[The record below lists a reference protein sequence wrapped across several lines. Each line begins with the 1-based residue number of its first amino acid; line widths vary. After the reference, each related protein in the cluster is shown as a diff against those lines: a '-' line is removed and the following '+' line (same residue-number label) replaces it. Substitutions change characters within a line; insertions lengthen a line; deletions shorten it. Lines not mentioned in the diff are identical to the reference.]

1 MFIAIMRNPRQ
12 PSAKTDL
19 NLITAATR
27 LVEKIH
33 VRSDLS
39 EKMEALTSRFQR
51 EANSV
56 LECLHRKNQDRDGIE
71 RFSTAATA
79 AIPRSGN
86 SFEGNINYAGMDA
99 VPEHSGKKS

>member
-39 EKMEALTSRFQR
+39 EKMKALTSRFQR
-51 EANSV
+51 EGNSV

-71 RFSTAATA
+71 RLSASET
-79 AIPRSGN
+79 IPRSGN
-86 SFEGNINYAGMDA
+86 SYEGSINYVGMDT
-99 VPEHSGKKS
+99 VPSHSGKKT